1 MRRSEPADEL
11 RETSPS
17 RKVGRSKVTEA
28 RKSSMCAEKD
38 KQLGVAGVKH
48 EVQEMRT
55 QREAGARPPKTFC
68 TKTPEHGEPLKVLE
82 QGR

>member
-11 RETSPS
+11 RKTSPS

-28 RKSSMCAEKD
+28 RKCSVCAEND
-38 KQLGVAGVKH
+38 KPLGVAGVKH
-48 EVQEMRT
+48 EVQEMRL
-55 QREAGARPPKTFC
+55 QREAGARPPKASC
-68 TKTPEHGEPLKVLE
+68 AQTPEHGEPLKVLE